1 MPAWAEGR
9 QDASFRGVPFV
20 ITENNLRRGRQ
31 VALHVY
37 PFRDDPWPEDLG
49 RSPRVTSFRGF
60 VVGDDADERIERL
73 VEAAEQPG
81 PGELIHPSLGALT
94 VMVLTFACSDE
105 AGRGRVWS
113 FEMSVVP
120 ALDRIYPVTAA
131 DTPGLL
137 HRLFGSTGDAI
148 AADFASAK
156 ATFNE
161 VKGQVE
167 GVVSTAQG
175 YAREA
180 QGLIRDAQSVAR
192 LPGRLT
198 GNFGRFTGLRVNPNL
213 LGTERFASRL
223 GTANR
228 TLANYSSSGGAIGGP
243 ISAVNGAASSVGRI
257 GSRLDALAA
266 KL

>member
-1 MPAWAEGR
+1 MPVWTESR
-9 QDASFRGVPFV
+9 QDASFRSVPFV
-20 ITENNLRRGRQ
+20 ITDNTLRRGRQ

-120 ALDRIYPVTAA
+120 ALDRIYPVAAA

-137 HRLFGSTGDAI
+137 HRLFDSTGDAI
-148 AADFASAK
+148 AADFASVKAK
-156 ATFNE
+156 FNE

-192 LPGRLT
+192 LPGRLI

-213 LGTERFASRL
+213 LGTERFAGRL

-228 TLANYSSSGGAIGGP
+228 TLANFSSSGGS

-257 GSRLDALAA
+257 GARLDTLAA